1 MFVSWFVAAY
11 PGHRS
16 RHKDPMRH
24 TGIELRSPGS
34 TECRLSA
41 WHVQDP
47 RSRGLVQVIRCRRSE
62 EKALMRFE
70 KTRRVFQDQKQAQDI
85 SGTGFMDVVCNVL
98 DGQVER
104 DGKT

>member
-1 MFVSWFVAAY
+1 
-11 PGHRS
+11 
-16 RHKDPMRH
+16 
-24 TGIELRSPGS
+24 
-34 TECRLSA
+34 
-41 WHVQDP
+41 
-47 RSRGLVQVIRCRRSE
+47 
-62 EKALMRFE
+62 MRFE